1 MQQQQLVTAA
11 PSAIVTQTPRINHT
25 DTDWLRFFDPAAAVQ
40 SVIDHIE
47 SLPGSRNERH
57 TMRAYLTSLADYC
70 RWLGADVVHGAGEAY
85 AFDFS
90 TMTLPTREGTAAY
103 IGKCKSS
110 GLTSATVTRYMAA
123 VRHFLRSLDEQPV
136 RFESGADFFY
146 ITECQRQFRLSGS
159 VKNPPADRTS
169 NRPALE
175 QHGTRLTL
183 AQVNIMF
190 ASFDGEIDT
199 LSGLRDF
206 AILYLGITSGLR
218 ASEIARVTLNSISQG
233 DDCYELRVRGKRSN
247 FDPVGIDN
255 DAFTFIMDFVAAW
268 NSQLD
273 ADDARRISGDV
284 PVFQPVQKN
293 NTAPTVGSNG
303 YDPARGITSR
313 AVLEIVERRSLAALG
328 QGIAAHDMRR
338 TCAYLM
344 RNHGYEW
351 DQIRAQ
357 LRHRSIATTEKY
369 VGQKQDL
376 SKSLLK
382 QRVTFT
388 LPRHTESAEV

>member
-1 MQQQQLVTAA
+1 MQQQQLVTTA

-25 DTDWLRFFDPAAAVQ
+25 DTDWLRFFDPAAAVK
-40 SVIDHIE
+40 SVIDYIE
-47 SLPGSRNERH
+47 SLTGSRNERH

-70 RWLGADVVHGAGEAY
+70 RWLGADVIHRGGEQY
-85 AFDFS
+85 SFNFS
-90 TMTLPTREGTAAY
+90 TMTLPTREGTSAY
-103 IGKCKSS
+103 ISKCKMDGLSS
-110 GLTSATVTRYMAA
+110 LTVTRYMAS
-123 VRHFLRSLDEQPV
+123 VRHFLRALDEQPV
-136 RFESGADFFY
+136 KLEPGSFFY
-146 ITECQRQFRLSGS
+146 ITECQRQFRLSRS
-159 VKNPPADRTS
+159 VKNPPADTTS

-175 QHGTRLTL
+175 QHGTRLSL
-183 AQVNIMF
+183 AQVNTLF
-190 ASFDGEIDT
+190 SGFDGEIDT
-199 LSGLRDF
+199 PSGLRDF

-218 ASEIARVTLNSISQG
+218 ASEIARVTLNSISMG
-233 DDCYELRVRGKRSN
+233 DDCYELRVRGKRNN

-293 NTAPTVGSNG
+293 NTAPAVGCNG
-303 YDPARGITSR
+303 YDPARGMTGR
-313 AVLEIVERRSLAALG
+313 AILDIVCRRSLTALG
-328 QGIAAHDMRR
+328 FSITAHDMRR
-338 TCAYLM
+338 TCAFLM

-357 LRHRSIATTEKY
+357 LRHRSIVTTAKY

-376 SKSLLK
+376 SKALLK